1 MNREHSEVRLSALD
15 CPNREVKQIM
25 DQRIKVLLL
34 DDHPLVMEGL
44 KNRLDREQDMQ
55 VIETFSE
62 PLELLKS
69 IDALKPDV
77 AVIDISMPGM
87 TGFDL
92 AVEIK
97 RTYDMEIK
105 LIVLS
110 GYVYDEY
117 VQKAYEIGVHAYL
130 SKQATYPQIIN
141 AIRQSMLGLRLVPE
155 TMTTLPRADQLTPTE
170 KDVLKQIALEKT
182 NKEIARELAMSQRT
196 VEYHMA
202 AINRKLDVKTRVGA
216 VAKGYEM
223 GLLERLYD

>member
-1 MNREHSEVRLSALD
+1 MEQ
-15 CPNREVKQIM
+15 P
-25 DQRIKVLLL
+25 IKVLLL

-44 KNRLDREQDMQ
+44 KNRLEREQDMR
-55 VIETFSE
+55 VIGTFND
-62 PLELLKS
+62 PHKLLRC
-69 IDALKPDV
+69 IDTLKPDV

-92 AVEIK
+92 ATEIK
-97 RTYDMEIK
+97 RTYDIAIK

-117 VQKAYEIGVHAYL
+117 VHKAYEIGIHAYL

-155 TMTTLPRADQLTPTE
+155 KMTTLPRADQLTPTE
-170 KDVLKQIALEKT
+170 KEVLKQIAMEKT
-182 NKEIARELAMSQRT
+182 NKEIATELAMSQRT

-202 AINRKLDVKTRVGA
+202 AINQKLDVKSRVGA
-216 VAKGYEM
+216 VARGYEM
-223 GLLERLYD
+223 GLLQRLYD

>member
-1 MNREHSEVRLSALD
+1 
-15 CPNREVKQIM
+15 M

>member
-1 MNREHSEVRLSALD
+1 
-15 CPNREVKQIM
+15 M

-223 GLLERLYD
+223 GLLERLFD

>member
-1 MNREHSEVRLSALD
+1 M
-15 CPNREVKQIM
+15 KQP
-25 DQRIKVLLL
+25 IKVLLL

-44 KNRLDREQDMQ
+44 KNRLEREQDML
-55 VIETFSE
+55 VVGTFNE
-62 PLELLKS
+62 PHEVLKR
-69 IDALKPDV
+69 IGALKPDV

-92 AVEIK
+92 AIEIK
-97 RTYDMEIK
+97 RTYDTAIK

-117 VQKAYEIGVHAYL
+117 VHKAYEIGIHAYL

-141 AIRQSMLGLRLVPE
+141 AIRQSMLGLRIVPE
-155 TMTTLPRADQLTPTE
+155 KMTTLPRADQLTPTE
-170 KDVLKQIALEKT
+170 KEVLKQIALEKT

-202 AINRKLDVKTRVGA
+202 AINQKLDVKTRVGA

>member
-1 MNREHSEVRLSALD
+1 MEQ
-15 CPNREVKQIM
+15 P
-25 DQRIKVLLL
+25 IKVLLL

-44 KNRLDREQDMQ
+44 KNRLEREQDMR
-55 VIETFSE
+55 VVGTFND
-62 PLELLKS
+62 PHKLLKC
-69 IDALKPDV
+69 IDTLKPDV

-92 AVEIK
+92 ATEIK
-97 RTYDMEIK
+97 RSYDIAIK

-117 VQKAYEIGVHAYL
+117 VHKAYEIGIHAYL

-155 TMTTLPRADQLTPTE
+155 KMTTLPRADQLTPTE
-170 KDVLKQIALEKT
+170 REVLKQIAMEKT

-202 AINRKLDVKTRVGA
+202 AINRKLDVKSRVGA

-223 GLLERLYD
+223 GLLQRLYD

>member
-1 MNREHSEVRLSALD
+1 MEQ
-15 CPNREVKQIM
+15 P
-25 DQRIKVLLL
+25 IKVLLL

-44 KNRLDREQDMQ
+44 KNRLEREQDMR
-55 VIETFSE
+55 VVGTFND
-62 PLELLKS
+62 PHKLLKC
-69 IDALKPDV
+69 IDTLKPDV

-92 AVEIK
+92 ATEIK
-97 RTYDMEIK
+97 RSYDIAIK

-117 VQKAYEIGVHAYL
+117 VHKAYEIGIHAYL

-155 TMTTLPRADQLTPTE
+155 KMTTLPRADQLTPTE
-170 KDVLKQIALEKT
+170 REVLKQIAMEKT
-182 NKEIARELAMSQRT
+182 NKDIARELAMSQRT

-202 AINRKLDVKTRVGA
+202 AINRKLDVKSRVGA

-223 GLLERLYD
+223 GLLQRLYD

>member
-1 MNREHSEVRLSALD
+1 MEQ
-15 CPNREVKQIM
+15 P
-25 DQRIKVLLL
+25 IKVLLL

-44 KNRLDREQDMQ
+44 KNRLEREQDMR
-55 VIETFSE
+55 VVGTFND
-62 PLELLKS
+62 PHKLLGC
-69 IDALKPDV
+69 IDTLKPDV

-92 AVEIK
+92 ATEIK
-97 RTYDMEIK
+97 RTYDIAIK

-117 VQKAYEIGVHAYL
+117 VHKAYEIGIHAYL

-155 TMTTLPRADQLTPTE
+155 KMTTLPRADQLTPTE
-170 KDVLKQIALEKT
+170 KEVLKQIAMEKT

-202 AINRKLDVKTRVGA
+202 AINRKLDVKSRVGA

-223 GLLERLYD
+223 GLLQRLYD

>member
-1 MNREHSEVRLSALD
+1 M
-15 CPNREVKQIM
+15 KQP
-25 DQRIKVLLL
+25 IKVLLL

-44 KNRLDREQDMQ
+44 KNRLEREQDML
-55 VIETFSE
+55 VVGTFNE
-62 PLELLKS
+62 PHEVLKR
-69 IDALKPDV
+69 IGALKPDV

-92 AVEIK
+92 AIKIK
-97 RTYDMEIK
+97 RTYDTAIK

-117 VQKAYEIGVHAYL
+117 VHKAYEIGIHAYL

-141 AIRQSMLGLRLVPE
+141 AIRQSILGLRIVPE
-155 TMTTLPRADQLTPTE
+155 KMTTIPRADQLTPTE

-202 AINRKLDVKTRVGA
+202 AINQKLDVKTRVGA

>member
-1 MNREHSEVRLSALD
+1 MEQ
-15 CPNREVKQIM
+15 P
-25 DQRIKVLLL
+25 IKVLLL

-44 KNRLDREQDMQ
+44 KNRLEREQDMR
-55 VIETFSE
+55 VIGTFND
-62 PLELLKS
+62 PHKLLRC
-69 IDALKPDV
+69 IDTLKPDV

-92 AVEIK
+92 ATEIK
-97 RTYDMEIK
+97 RTYDIAIK

-117 VQKAYEIGVHAYL
+117 VHKAYEIGIHAYL

-155 TMTTLPRADQLTPTE
+155 KMTTLPRADQLTPTE
-170 KDVLKQIALEKT
+170 KEVLKQIAMEKT
-182 NKEIARELAMSQRT
+182 NKEIAKELAMSQRT

-202 AINRKLDVKTRVGA
+202 AINQKLDVKSRVGA
-216 VAKGYEM
+216 VARGYEM
-223 GLLERLYD
+223 GLLQRLYD

>member
-1 MNREHSEVRLSALD
+1 M
-15 CPNREVKQIM
+15 KQS
-25 DQRIKVLLL
+25 IKVLLL

-44 KNRLDREQDMQ
+44 KNRLEREQDML
-55 VIETFSE
+55 VVGTFNE
-62 PLELLKS
+62 PYEVLKR
-69 IDALKPDV
+69 IGALKPDV

-92 AVEIK
+92 AIEIK
-97 RTYDMEIK
+97 RTYDTAIK

-117 VQKAYEIGVHAYL
+117 VHKAYEIGIHAYL

-141 AIRQSMLGLRLVPE
+141 AIRQSILGLRIVPE
-155 TMTTLPRADQLTPTE
+155 KMTTIPRADQLTPTE

-202 AINRKLDVKTRVGA
+202 AINQKLDVKTRVGA
-216 VAKGYEM
+216 VAKGYEL

>member
-1 MNREHSEVRLSALD
+1 MEQ
-15 CPNREVKQIM
+15 P
-25 DQRIKVLLL
+25 IKVLLL

-44 KNRLDREQDMQ
+44 KNRLEREPDMR
-55 VIETFSE
+55 VVGTFSE
-62 PLELLKS
+62 PHELLRR
-69 IDALKPDV
+69 IGTLNPDV

-87 TGFDL
+87 NGFDL
-92 AVEIK
+92 AAELK
-97 RTYDMEIK
+97 RTYDMAIK

-117 VQKAYEIGVHAYL
+117 VHKAYELGVHAYL

-155 TMTTLPRADQLTPTE
+155 RMAALPGSNHLTPTE
-170 KDVLKQIALEKT
+170 REVLKKVALEKT

-202 AINRKLDVKTRVGA
+202 AINRKLDVRTRVGA
-216 VAKGYEM
+216 VAKGYEL

>member
-1 MNREHSEVRLSALD
+1 M
-15 CPNREVKQIM
+15 KQP
-25 DQRIKVLLL
+25 IKVLLL

-44 KNRLDREQDMQ
+44 KNRLEREQDML
-55 VIETFSE
+55 VVGTFNE
-62 PLELLKS
+62 PHEVLKR
-69 IDALKPDV
+69 IGALKPDV

-92 AVEIK
+92 AIEIK
-97 RTYDMEIK
+97 RTYDTAIK

-117 VQKAYEIGVHAYL
+117 VHKAYEIGIHAYL

-141 AIRQSMLGLRLVPE
+141 AIRQSILGLRIVPE
-155 TMTTLPRADQLTPTE
+155 KMTTIPRADQLTPTE

-202 AINRKLDVKTRVGA
+202 AINQKLDVKTRVGA
-216 VAKGYEM
+216 VAKGYEL

>member
-1 MNREHSEVRLSALD
+1 
-15 CPNREVKQIM
+15 M
-25 DQRIKVLLL
+25 DQPIKVLLL
-34 DDHPLVMEGL
+34 DDLPLVMEGL
-44 KNRLDREQDMQ
+44 KNRLEREQDMQ
-55 VIETFSE
+55 VVETFSD
-62 PLELLKS
+62 PLEVIKR
-69 IDALKPDV
+69 IGALKPDV

-97 RTYDMEIK
+97 RTYDMAIK

-117 VQKAYEIGVHAYL
+117 VQKAYEIGIHAYL

-155 TMTTLPRADQLTPTE
+155 NITTLPRADQLTPTE
-170 KDVLKQIALEKT
+170 KAVLKQIALEKT

-202 AINRKLDVKTRVGA
+202 AINRKLEVKTRVGA

-223 GLLERLYD
+223 GLLERLYDRS

>member
-1 MNREHSEVRLSALD
+1 M
-15 CPNREVKQIM
+15 KQP
-25 DQRIKVLLL
+25 IKVLLL

-44 KNRLDREQDMQ
+44 KNRLEREQDML
-55 VIETFSE
+55 VVGTFNE
-62 PLELLKS
+62 PHEVLKR
-69 IDALKPDV
+69 IGALKPDV

-87 TGFDL
+87 MGFDL
-92 AVEIK
+92 AIEIK
-97 RTYDMEIK
+97 RTYDTAIK

-117 VQKAYEIGVHAYL
+117 VHKAYEIGIHAYL

-141 AIRQSMLGLRLVPE
+141 AIRQSILGLRIVPE
-155 TMTTLPRADQLTPTE
+155 KMTTIPRADQLTPTE

-202 AINRKLDVKTRVGA
+202 AINQKLDVKTRVGA

>member
-1 MNREHSEVRLSALD
+1 
-15 CPNREVKQIM
+15 M
-25 DQRIKVLLL
+25 DQPIKVLLL

-44 KNRLDREQDMQ
+44 KNRLERERDMQ
-55 VIETFSE
+55 VVETFSD
-62 PLELLKS
+62 PLEVLKRIS
-69 IDALKPDV
+69 ALKPDV

-97 RTYDMEIK
+97 RTYDMAIK

-117 VQKAYEIGVHAYL
+117 VQKAYEIGIHAYL

-155 TMTTLPRADQLTPTE
+155 NITTLPRAGQLTPTE

-223 GLLERLYD
+223 GLLERIYDRS

>member
-1 MNREHSEVRLSALD
+1 
-15 CPNREVKQIM
+15 M

-77 AVIDISMPGM
+77 AVIDISIPGM

-117 VQKAYEIGVHAYL
+117 VQKAYDIGVHAYL

-223 GLLERLYD
+223 GLLERLFD

>member
-1 MNREHSEVRLSALD
+1 
-15 CPNREVKQIM
+15 M
-25 DQRIKVLLL
+25 DRPIKVLLL

-44 KNRLDREQDMQ
+44 KNRLEREQDML
-55 VIETFSE
+55 VVGTFSE
-62 PLELLKS
+62 PHEVLKR
-69 IDALKPDV
+69 IGTLKPDV
-77 AVIDISMPGM
+77 AVIDISMPSM

-92 AVEIK
+92 AIEIK
-97 RTYDMEIK
+97 QTYDMAIK

-117 VQKAYEIGVHAYL
+117 VHKAYEIGIHAYL

-155 TMTTLPRADQLTPTE
+155 KMTTLPRADQLTPTE
-170 KDVLKQIALEKT
+170 KEVLMQIALEKT

-216 VAKGYEM
+216 VAKGYEL
-223 GLLERLYD
+223 GLLERLYE

>member
-1 MNREHSEVRLSALD
+1 
-15 CPNREVKQIM
+15 M
-25 DQRIKVLLL
+25 DQPIKVLLL

-44 KNRLDREQDMQ
+44 KNRLEREQDMQ
-55 VIETFSE
+55 VVETFSD
-62 PLELLKS
+62 PLEVIKR
-69 IDALKPDV
+69 IGALKPDV

-97 RTYDMEIK
+97 RTYDMAIK

-117 VQKAYEIGVHAYL
+117 VQKAYEIGIHAYL

-155 TMTTLPRADQLTPTE
+155 NITTLPRADQLTPTE
-170 KDVLKQIALEKT
+170 KAVLKQIALEKT

-202 AINRKLDVKTRVGA
+202 AINRKLEVKTRVGA
-216 VAKGYEM
+216 VAKGYET
-223 GLLERLYD
+223 GLLERLYDKS

>member
-1 MNREHSEVRLSALD
+1 MEQ
-15 CPNREVKQIM
+15 P
-25 DQRIKVLLL
+25 IKVLLL

-44 KNRLDREQDMQ
+44 KNRLEREQDMR
-55 VIETFSE
+55 VVGTFND
-62 PLELLKS
+62 PHKLLKC
-69 IDALKPDV
+69 IDTLKPDV

-92 AVEIK
+92 ATELK
-97 RTYDMEIK
+97 RSYDIAIK

-117 VQKAYEIGVHAYL
+117 VHKAYEIGIHAYL

-155 TMTTLPRADQLTPTE
+155 KMTTLPRADQLTPTE
-170 KDVLKQIALEKT
+170 REVLKQIAMEKT

-202 AINRKLDVKTRVGA
+202 AINRKLDVKSRVGA

-223 GLLERLYD
+223 GLLQRLYD

>member
-1 MNREHSEVRLSALD
+1 
-15 CPNREVKQIM
+15 M
-25 DQRIKVLLL
+25 DQPIKVLLL

-44 KNRLDREQDMQ
+44 KNRLEREQDMQ
-55 VIETFSE
+55 VVETFSD
-62 PLELLKS
+62 PLEVIKR
-69 IDALKPDV
+69 IGTLKPDV

-97 RTYDMEIK
+97 RTYDMAIK
-105 LIVLS
+105 MIVLS

-117 VQKAYEIGVHAYL
+117 VQKAYEIGIHAYL

-155 TMTTLPRADQLTPTE
+155 NITTLPRADQLTPTE
-170 KDVLKQIALEKT
+170 KAVLKQIALQKT

-202 AINRKLDVKTRVGA
+202 AINQKLEVKTRVGA

-223 GLLERLYD
+223 GLLERLYDRS

>member
-1 MNREHSEVRLSALD
+1 M
-15 CPNREVKQIM
+15 KQP
-25 DQRIKVLLL
+25 IKVLLL

-44 KNRLDREQDMQ
+44 KNRLEREQDML
-55 VIETFSE
+55 VVGTFNE
-62 PLELLKS
+62 PHEVLKRIS
-69 IDALKPDV
+69 ALKPDV

-92 AVEIK
+92 AIKIK
-97 RTYDMEIK
+97 RTYDTAIK

-117 VQKAYEIGVHAYL
+117 VHKAYEIGIHAYL

-141 AIRQSMLGLRLVPE
+141 AIRQSILGLRIVPE
-155 TMTTLPRADQLTPTE
+155 KMTTIPRADQLTPTE

-202 AINRKLDVKTRVGA
+202 AINQKLDVKTRVGA

>member
-1 MNREHSEVRLSALD
+1 
-15 CPNREVKQIM
+15 M

-170 KDVLKQIALEKT
+170 KDVLKQIAREKT

-223 GLLERLYD
+223 GLLERLFD

>member
-1 MNREHSEVRLSALD
+1 MEQ
-15 CPNREVKQIM
+15 P
-25 DQRIKVLLL
+25 IKVLLL

-44 KNRLDREQDMQ
+44 KNRLEREQDMR
-55 VIETFSE
+55 VVGTFND
-62 PLELLKS
+62 PHKLLKC
-69 IDALKPDV
+69 IDTLKPDV

-92 AVEIK
+92 ATEIK
-97 RTYDMEIK
+97 RTYDIAIK

-117 VQKAYEIGVHAYL
+117 VHKAYEIGIHAYL

-155 TMTTLPRADQLTPTE
+155 NMTTLPRADQLTPTE
-170 KDVLKQIALEKT
+170 KEVLKQIAMEKT

-202 AINRKLDVKTRVGA
+202 AINRKLDVKSRVGA

-223 GLLERLYD
+223 GLLQRLYD

>member
-1 MNREHSEVRLSALD
+1 MEQ
-15 CPNREVKQIM
+15 P
-25 DQRIKVLLL
+25 IKVLLL

-44 KNRLDREQDMQ
+44 KNRLEREQDMR
-55 VIETFSE
+55 VVGTFND
-62 PLELLKS
+62 PQKLLKC
-69 IDALKPDV
+69 IDTLKPDV

-92 AVEIK
+92 ATEIK
-97 RTYDMEIK
+97 RTYDIAIK

-117 VQKAYEIGVHAYL
+117 VHKAYEIGIHAYL

-155 TMTTLPRADQLTPTE
+155 KMTTLPRADQLTPTE
-170 KDVLKQIALEKT
+170 REVLKQIAMEKT

-202 AINRKLDVKTRVGA
+202 AINRKLDVKSRVGA
-216 VAKGYEM
+216 VAKGYEL
-223 GLLERLYD
+223 GLLQRLYD

>member
-1 MNREHSEVRLSALD
+1 MEQ
-15 CPNREVKQIM
+15 P
-25 DQRIKVLLL
+25 IKVLLL

-44 KNRLDREQDMQ
+44 KNRLEREQDMR
-55 VIETFSE
+55 VVGTFND
-62 PLELLKS
+62 PHKLLKC
-69 IDALKPDV
+69 IDTLKTDV

-92 AVEIK
+92 ATEIK
-97 RTYDMEIK
+97 RSYDIAIK

-117 VQKAYEIGVHAYL
+117 VHKAYEIGIHAYL

-155 TMTTLPRADQLTPTE
+155 KMTTLPRADQLTPTE
-170 KDVLKQIALEKT
+170 REVLKQIAMEKT

-202 AINRKLDVKTRVGA
+202 AINRKLDVKSRVGA

-223 GLLERLYD
+223 GLLQRLYD